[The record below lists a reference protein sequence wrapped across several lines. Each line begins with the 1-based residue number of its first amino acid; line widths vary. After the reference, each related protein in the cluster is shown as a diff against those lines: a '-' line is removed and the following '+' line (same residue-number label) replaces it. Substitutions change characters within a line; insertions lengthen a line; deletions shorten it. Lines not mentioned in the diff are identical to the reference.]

1 MKYRYLGST
10 KIKVSE
16 IGFGA
21 WGIGGNFNQSKAYGP
36 TSDEVSSSALLEAI
50 DRGVNFFDTSP
61 LYGFGHSEELIG
73 KTLKKYR
80 DEIIILTKVGY
91 VDFTGKQVFSYNY
104 LKESLELSLRRL
116 KTEYVDILQ
125 LHDLPIKF
133 IEDSS
138 EIINCLKD
146 LKKEGKVR
154 FFGISTKT
162 QEESKKIID
171 LDFFD
176 CMQINFNLMDQ
187 RAVENGLFVKCFK
200 NKVGIIVRTPLCFG
214 FLTGKYNSKSFFHK
228 DDHRSLWSKE
238 QVNVWASAYEL
249 FLEKLAK
256 DPQQTNAQ
264 AALRFCISFNEV
276 STIIPGMLTKDHVK
290 ENTFSSDLGS
300 YSNNV
305 INIFRNI
312 YHDNNFFIKKNDQ

>member
-80 DEIIILTKVGY
+80 DKIIILTKVGY

-138 EIINCLKD
+138 GYSFLCAEVNLQPRNERS
-146 LKKEGKVR
+146 LR
-154 FFGISTKT
+154 FHEK
-162 QEESKKIID
+162 
-171 LDFFD
+171 
-176 CMQINFNLMDQ
+176 
-187 RAVENGLFVKCFK
+187 
-200 NKVGIIVRTPLCFG
+200 FG
-214 FLTGKYNSKSFFHK
+214 FKPN
-228 DDHRSLWSKE
+228 W
-238 QVNVWASAYEL
+238 
-249 FLEKLAK
+249 LEMY
-256 DPQQTNAQ
+256 
-264 AALRFCISFNEV
+264 R
-276 STIIPGMLTKDHVK
+276 
-290 ENTFSSDLGS
+290 
-300 YSNNV
+300 
-305 INIFRNI
+305 
-312 YHDNNFFIKKNDQ
+312 